1 MLRLIR
7 WTAFAVM
14 AVLMIAS
21 GVIWLRGDMAGVSQA
36 VAGLPGG
43 IEVGGPFTLAD
54 AQGKTVTDAAFRGR
68 WMLVYFGYSFCPDI
82 CPTELQTMVS
92 SLDPL
97 GTLSEKVSPVFIT
110 VDPERDTGQALA
122 DYTRL
127 FDARLVGLTGT
138 ADQIAKVAREYR
150 VYYAKV
156 TPKDSSSYVMDHSSF
171 IYLMGPDGKLAALFK
186 QGTTGQDIADALRK
200 RITAS

>member
-7 WTAFAVM
+7 WIAV
-14 AVLMIAS
+14 AAIAALIVAS
-21 GVIWLRGDMAGVSQA
+21 GAIWLRGNTDTVAQA
-36 VAGLPGG
+36 AHVLPGG
-43 IEVGGPFTLAD
+43 VEVGGPFTLAN
-54 AQGKTVTDAAFRGR
+54 ATGQTVTDANFRGR
-68 WMLVYFGYSFCPDI
+68 WMLVYFGYSYCPDI

-97 GTLSEKVSPVFIT
+97 GGLADRVAPVFIT
-110 VDPERDTGQALA
+110 IDPERDHGQALS
-122 DYTRL
+122 DYTKL
-127 FDARLVGLTGT
+127 FDSRLIGLTGT
-138 ADQIAKVAREYR
+138 PEQIASVAKAYR

-156 TPKDSSSYVMDHSSF
+156 TPKDSSGYLMDHSSF
-171 IYLMGPDGKLAALFK
+171 IYLMGPDGKLSALFK